1 MPKSFNQKL
10 KILYLMKMF
19 EERTD
24 REHPM
29 SVQDIMLHLRG
40 YGITVER
47 KTVYDDI
54 ETLRIFGMHIA
65 NRRGKI
71 SGYYLAD
78 RAFELPELKIL
89 MDAVQSSRFLTQEQ
103 SRILLHK
110 LETLTSVSEAKK
122 LQSQISAVP
131 GVKSVNGEIYKNIE
145 GIYDAIAEN
154 CQITF
159 QYYEWDL
166 SKNLKKKRG
175 GERYRV
181 SPWKLIWKNENYYL
195 LGLDEKSE
203 IVKHYRID
211 KIKHINIE
219 KQKRNGESIFKDFDM
234 EKFTAGTFGMFG
246 GKETPVRM
254 EFENRLA
261 GVVLDRFG
269 QDVMLV
275 SRDAEHFSMQAQI
288 SVSPK
293 FFGWLASLGS
303 GAVIMSPENVRREY
317 TSFLKKTLMNYGE
330 NKI

>member
-10 KILYLMKMF
+10 KILYLMKALA
-19 EERTD
+19 EKTD

-29 SVQDIMLHLRG
+29 SVAEIIQYLDG
-40 YGITVER
+40 YGISVER
-47 KTVYDDI
+47 KAVYDDI
-54 ETLRIFGMHIA
+54 ETLRFFGMKIG
-65 NRRGKI
+65 NRRGRKA
-71 SGYYLAD
+71 GYYLEERKFA
-78 RAFELPELKIL
+78 LPELKIL

-103 SRILLHK
+103 SRDLLRK
-110 LETLTSVSEAKK
+110 LETLTSISEAKK
-122 LQSQISAVP
+122 LQSQTYTVP
-131 GVKSVNGEIYKNIE
+131 GVKSLNGEIYKNIE
-145 GIYDAIAEN
+145 GIYDAIAGN
-154 CQITF
+154 QQITF

-203 IVKHYRID
+203 IVKHYRVD

-219 KQKRNGESIFKDFDM
+219 KQKRNGESIFRNFDM

-254 EFENRLA
+254 EFENRFA

-269 QDVMLV
+269 QDVMLI
-275 SRDAEHFSMQAQI
+275 SRDEEHFSMQTQI

-303 GAVIMSPENVRREY
+303 GAVIVSPENVRREY
-317 TSFLKKTLMNYGE
+317 ISFLKKTLMNYGE
-330 NKI
+330 E